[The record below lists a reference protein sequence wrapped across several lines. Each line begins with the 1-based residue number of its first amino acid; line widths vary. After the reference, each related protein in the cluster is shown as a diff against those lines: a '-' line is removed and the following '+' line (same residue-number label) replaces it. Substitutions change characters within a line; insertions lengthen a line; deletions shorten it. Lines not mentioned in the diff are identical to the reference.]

1 LPVTSKKL
9 ETIDMRFRPTV
20 LASAFAMTIA
30 IASLP
35 QTAHAQTAEQQA
47 ACQND
52 AYRFCQQYIPDH
64 NRIASCLRR
73 NIRYISRACRAQFYR
88 SRRRGRRH

>member
-1 LPVTSKKL
+1 
-9 ETIDMRFRPTV
+9 MRFRPIV
-20 LASAFAMTIA
+20 LASAVAMTIA

-35 QTAHAQTAEQQA
+35 QAAHAQTAQQQA

-64 NRIASCLRR
+64 NQIARCLRR
-73 NIRYISRACRAQFYR
+73 NLRRISSACRAQFYR
-88 SRRRGRRH
+88 GRRGRRH